1 MKKQNR
7 LDIKGYIPDSGFIG
21 KYMKLIREKV
31 IPFQYEV
38 LSDNVEGAEPSH
50 VISNFKNAAKALK
63 GIKPDDDFYGMV
75 FQDSDAAKWIEA
87 ASYSLV
93 ACPNAEL
100 EKTID
105 ELIDIIVSAQDTD
118 GYLDTYFTIKDKDK
132 RWQNLMEAHELYCSG
147 HMMEAACAYY
157 NATGKDKL
165 LNAMLKNA
173 ELIYEVFITDGHG
186 GFPGHPEIELALLK
200 MYETTGDEHCLKL
213 AEYFINERGKD
224 KEFYKKEAQKRDWTV
239 WGNNTED
246 LNYSQCAMPV
256 REQTE
261 AVGHAV
267 RAVYL
272 YTGMAHLYSYLNDKS
287 LFYACE
293 RLFDNIVSKK
303 MYVTGGIGSTVIG
316 EAFSVNYDLPSDS
329 AYCETCAS
337 IGLIFF
343 ASRMLETDVN
353 SKYSDIMERAFYNTV
368 LASIGLDG
376 KRFFYVNPLEAL
388 PGISGV
394 SATRWHDLIQRPE
407 WYACACCPPNAAR
420 LISSFGEYAYGEND
434 TTVFCHL
441 FASGTVSFKNA
452 SVIKCSTD
460 YPYSFNIE
468 YEVLEGNTQLAVR
481 IPSWSKSFEVS
492 VNGEMVSCN
501 KIKGYVYINVF
512 KGDNIKILLDDS
524 PFLIYPNPKIPSLSG
539 FTALC
544 RGPLIYC
551 FEGIDNENDVLS
563 LALDESGKLSVG
575 DFDEKFLGGTVVIT
589 ADAYRTLTE
598 DSLYSYKPPEYLKTK
613 AKAVPYYTW
622 SNRGENQMRVWMRSL
637 GRGLSGK

>member
-7 LDIKGYIPDSGFIG
+7 LDIKGYIPDNGFIG

-50 VISNFKNAAKALK
+50 VIANFKNAAKVLK
-63 GIKPDDDFYGMV
+63 GLKPDDDFYGMV

-87 ASYSLV
+87 ASYSLA
-93 ACPNAEL
+93 ACPNARL

-105 ELIDIIVSAQDTD
+105 ELIDIIVSGQDTD
-118 GYLDTYFTIKDKDK
+118 GYLDTYFTIKNKDK

-157 NATGKDKL
+157 NVTGKDKL
-165 LNAMLKNA
+165 LGAMLKNA
-173 ELIYEVFITDGHG
+173 ELIYKVFITDGHG

-200 MYETTGDEHCLKL
+200 MYETTGNKHCLQL
-213 AEYFINERGKD
+213 AEHFINERGKD
-224 KEFYKKEAQKRDWTV
+224 KDFYKKEAQNRDWTV

-287 LFYACE
+287 LLEACE
-293 RLFDNIVSKK
+293 RLFDNIISKK

-337 IGLIFF
+337 VGLIFF
-343 ASRMLETDVN
+343 ASRMLEIDVN

-420 LISSFGEYAYGEND
+420 LISSFGEYAYGENED
-434 TTVFCHL
+434 TVFCHL
-441 FASGTVSFKNA
+441 FASGTVSFKN
-452 SVIKCSTD
+452 STVIKCSTD

-468 YEVLEGNTQLAVR
+468 YEILEGKTQLAVR
-481 IPSWSKSFEVS
+481 IPSWSKSFEVY
-492 VNGEMVSCN
+492 VNGGKANCT
-501 KIKGYVYINVF
+501 KIKGYVYINVS
-512 KGDNIKILLDDS
+512 KGDNIKILIDDS

-539 FTALC
+539 FAALC
-544 RGPLIYC
+544 RGPLVYC

-563 LALDESGKLSVG
+563 LLLDESGKLSVG
-575 DFDEKFLGGTVVIT
+575 GFDEKFLGGTVTIS
-589 ADAYRTLTE
+589 AEAYRTITD
-598 DSLYSYKPPEYLKTK
+598 DSLYFYERPKYLKTI

-622 SNRGENQMRVWMRSL
+622 SNRGENQMRVWMRSHGIGL
-637 GRGLSGK
+637 GDK